1 MGSASDPRA
10 ADWLGACRRSVGAI
24 RGMLG
29 DHPTIAARL
38 RETGTRGEGGDRTL
52 LIDEAAEGV
61 GFAELDKLHAAGA
74 RFTAVSEERGVVDF
88 GSEDVRVVIDPI
100 DGSTNAKRGLPH
112 FALSVAVAHGETMA
126 DVVFGF
132 VQDFGPREEWVAWR
146 GRGAQLDGV
155 PLDPGLGERRT
166 RDGKLEVIGVES
178 ADPRWVMQ
186 SADALAETAHR
197 MRAIGAIAVSLCQVA
212 AARFDAMA
220 SLKRCRAVDAAA
232 AQLIVREAGGLV
244 SFIAFDDPLSA
255 PLDLEG
261 HSPVI
266 AARTEAGLADVAKIP
281 VWPQSRI
288 ARTLGRLVGVIVWN
302 LAGTVARGVAN
313 LQPAGAPAPFEQL
326 AGPAEEA
333 ERLVSA
339 YTRLVP
345 AQPVPAAEAVD
356 RSSWIEANLAG
367 LAGGVGPA
375 A

>member
-1 MGSASDPRA
+1 MGSPSDPGA

-29 DHPTIAARL
+29 DHPTIAERV

-52 LIDEAAEGV
+52 LIDEAAEDFV
-61 GFAELDKLHAAGA
+61 FAELEGLHSGGA

-88 GSEDVRVVIDPI
+88 GSTDVLVVIDPI
-100 DGSTNAKRGLPH
+100 DGSTNAKRGMPH
-112 FALSVAVAHGETMA
+112 YALSVAVAHGDTMA
-126 DVVFGF
+126 VVVFGF

-155 PLDPGLGERRT
+155 RLDPGLGERRT

-186 SADALAETAHR
+186 SADALAEAAHR

-244 SFIAFDDPLSA
+244 AFVAYDDPLAA
-255 PLDLEG
+255 PLDLEP

-266 AARTEAGLADVAKIP
+266 AARTEAGLAAAATLP
-281 VWPQSRI
+281 VWP
-288 ARTLGRLVGVIVWN
+288 
-302 LAGTVARGVAN
+302 
-313 LQPAGAPAPFEQL
+313 E
-326 AGPAEEA
+326 
-333 ERLVSA
+333 
-339 YTRLVP
+339 
-345 AQPVPAAEAVD
+345 
-356 RSSWIEANLAG
+356 
-367 LAGGVGPA
+367 
-375 A
+375 